1 MGSPFSSQVLAHLEP
16 DAIQITGFISLDG
29 SSNVIG
35 YAPTTAGGIVPTNSY
50 TRCKGLQ
57 KSLGPAGAL
66 LYQPHTSAGLYVFV
80 LDEPWFALLDSGVTS
95 TDQGAVAPLTAYIDA
110 NVTNQT
116 ANIGFMPGNEVALNT
131 STVKVTF
138 RNTTGVLTNPVASTG
153 FWLNLTLMRSGIV

>member
-1 MGSPFSSQVLAHLEP
+1 MGNPFSSQVLAHLEH
-16 DAIQITGFISLDG
+16 DAVQVNGFVALDG

-35 YAPTTAGGIVPTNSY
+35 YAPTTPGGIVLTNSY

-66 LYQPHTSAGLYVFV
+66 LYQPHTGTGLYVFT
-80 LDEPWFALLDSGVTS
+80 LDEPWFALLDGGITF
-95 TDQGAVAPLTAYIDA
+95 TDQGAVAPLATYIDA

-116 ANIGFMPGNEVALNT
+116 ANIGFMPGNEVALGV
-131 STVKVTF
+131 STVKCTF
-138 RNTTGVLTNPVASTG
+138 RNTSGTLTNPVASTG